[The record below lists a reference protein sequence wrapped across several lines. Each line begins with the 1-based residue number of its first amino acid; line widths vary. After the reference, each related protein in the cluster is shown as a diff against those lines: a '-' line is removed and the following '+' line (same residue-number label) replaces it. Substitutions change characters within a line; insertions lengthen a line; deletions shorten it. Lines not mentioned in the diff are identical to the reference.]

1 MPALAGRKS
10 PLSPQQTDCY
20 PAFQRMTPPYVARR
34 RRPVDDRCPRGQARL
49 HRHRPVVASKGFT
62 LEQPKRIKSV

>member
-20 PAFQRMTPPYVARR
+20 PAFQRLTPPYWPGAGG
-34 RRPVDDRCPRGQARL
+34 PLMTGACEGELMRGGSAW
-49 HRHRPVVASKGFT
+49 VT
-62 LEQPKRIKSV
+62 YD